1 MNELAYLQFLHRHG
15 HFWCPSCLNGHNVT
29 PDDLPLLDLNHSVV
43 KEATR
48 TFQHSDANF
57 DVRSLM
63 AVEDGGHARPV
74 IPDGHVGPVTQYMF
88 ESVPRCPMPDRPPPD
103 GAALPRW
110 SEDPCTQ
117 SHMESAVQS
126 MKQFAT
132 GSGSW
137 PVPGCDPT
145 RPNREGEH
153 SVRVNVDTS
162 GASAHQKSVLAEV
175 LRRVEQCEAEM
186 GQHVRHILDGDP
198 QEAEHDVRFQFIA
211 GGVIGFAYFPQPG
224 TCRQTVG
231 CRIDNSYNASV
242 EMLATLFVHEAKGHS
257 DGLFHTRGGIMNP
270 SILRISPLSWKGDP
284 HESTKRRFF
293 GGEPIEDDPP
303 QPPVDP
309 PADHNGVFVYT
320 PQTDWKAG
328 QSRVL
333 KIQVEEA

>member
-198 QEAEHDVRFQFIA
+198 QEAEHES
-211 GGVIGFAYFPQPG
+211 
-224 TCRQTVG
+224 
-231 CRIDNSYNASV
+231 DN
-242 EMLATLFVHEAKGHS
+242 
-257 DGLFHTRGGIMNP
+257 
-270 SILRISPLSWKGDP
+270 
-284 HESTKRRFF
+284 ES
-293 GGEPIEDDPP
+293 E
-303 QPPVDP
+303 
-309 PADHNGVFVYT
+309 N
-320 PQTDWKAG
+320 
-328 QSRVL
+328 
-333 KIQVEEA
+333 